1 MRLVVTPEAFM
12 EYTTLNQLFFASMEN
27 YRRPDALSY
36 KSEGAWRRLSWQ
48 EMLARVGELAL
59 GFHELGIRRGDRVTL
74 LSENRPEWFLI
85 DKALLALGA
94 VGVPVYPTLTPPQVV
109 YIIQNSESTAV
120 IGSTPA
126 QQAKLTEVQKGVS
139 GVQHWLRM
147 DPPGASGFSGQG
159 LEEIVAWGRT
169 RAEREPELWRRLAS
183 EVKPEDLASIIYTSG
198 TTGEPKGVMLT
209 HDNFVSN
216 VKAASQRLPVGTDDV
231 ALSVLPFC
239 HVFERMVANYLYL
252 ARGVAVVL
260 AESLDALPQNLLEVR
275 PTVMTCVP
283 RFYEK
288 LYGRVLDTVSS
299 ASPLRRR
306 IFWWAVGVGLA
317 HSRFRMEGK
326 PAPFLLEL
334 KNKLATLLAFKKLQ
348 ARVGGRLRFFVSG
361 GAPLARTI
369 AEFFWAAG
377 IPILEGYGLTE
388 TSPVLTVNTPEE
400 VKLGTVGRAIPGVEL
415 SIAEDGEI
423 LARGSNIMKGYYR
436 NEAATRE
443 VIDPDGW
450 FHTGD
455 IGLIDAEGFLAITD
469 RKKDLIVTAG
479 GKKLAPQPIENRL
492 KTNPYLAE
500 VVLVGNRRRFP
511 SALVVPNFEK
521 LAAWAAA
528 QGILADDKQELA
540 RHPRAVDFIQKQID
554 EMTADLAQFEKI
566 KKVTLLAREFT
577 LEGGEI
583 TPTLKVK
590 RNVIENRYA
599 EVIEQM
605 YRD

>member
-1 MRLVVTPEAFM
+1 M
-12 EYTTLNQLFFASMEN
+12 EFATLSELFFASMEH
-27 YRRPDALSY
+27 YRRPDALIH
-36 KSEGAWRRLSWQ
+36 KSGGAWRRLSWQ
-48 EMLARVGELAL
+48 ELLARVRELAL

-74 LSENRPEWFLI
+74 LSENRLEWFLI
-85 DKALLALGA
+85 DKALLTLGA
-94 VGVPVYPTLTPPQVV
+94 VGVPVYPTLTAAQAA
-109 YIIQNSESTAV
+109 YIIQNSESRVV

-126 QQAKLTEVQKGVS
+126 QQAKLAEIQKKKDRAGVER
-139 GVQHWLRM
+139 WLRM
-147 DPPGASGFSGQG
+147 DPAGDSGLSAQA
-159 LEEIVAWGRT
+159 LDEVVAAGRA
-169 RAEREPELWRRLAS
+169 RAEREPDLDRRLS
-183 EVKPEDLASIIYTSG
+183 GEVRPEDLASIIYTSG

-209 HDNFVSN
+209 HHNFVAN
-216 VKAASQRLPVGTDDV
+216 VKASAEALPVGREDL

-252 ARGVAVVL
+252 SRGVALAL
-260 AESLDALPQNLLEVR
+260 AESLEALPQNLLEIR

-288 LYGRVLDTVSS
+288 LYGRVIETVSS
-299 ASPLRRR
+299 TSPLRRK
-306 IFWWAVGVGLA
+306 IFWWAVGVGGK
-317 HSRFRMEGK
+317 HSRYRLDGK
-326 PAPFLLEL
+326 PAPFLLNL
-334 KNKLATLLAFKKLQ
+334 QYKLATLLAFKKLQ
-348 ARVGGRLRFFVSG
+348 ARVGGRLRFFISG
-361 GAPLARTI
+361 GAPLSRAI

-388 TSPVLTVNTPEE
+388 TAPVLAVNTPER
-400 VKLGTVGRAIPGVEL
+400 VRLGTVGRAVAGVEIR
-415 SIAEDGEI
+415 IAEDGEI
-423 LARGSNIMKGYYR
+423 LARGPNIMKGYYR

-443 VIDPDGW
+443 AIDPDGW

-455 IGLIDAEGFLAITD
+455 IGVLDADGFLAITD

-492 KTNPYLAE
+492 KTNPYIAE
-500 VVLVGNRRRFP
+500 ILLVGNRRRFP

-521 LAAWAAA
+521 LTVWASS
-528 QGILADDKQELA
+528 QGILADNKDAKNDRQELV
-540 RHPRAVDFIQKQID
+540 RHPRVIAFIQRQID
-554 EMTADLAQFEKI
+554 EMTSDLAQFEKI

-590 RNVIENRYA
+590 RNVIEDRFA

-605 YRD
+605 YRE